1 MASIMSRIGRSDRLC
16 VAATVF
22 AITVLGIG
30 VAGAAITMGPD
41 ASTNPAMRPLT
52 ITRSTQLVRAYGP
65 DDEDCVYAIHRLRL
79 PNGTTKATRELV
91 CSD

>member
-1 MASIMSRIGRSDRLC
+1 MASIISRIGKSDVLC

-22 AITVLGIG
+22 AIMVLGIG
-30 VAGAAITMGPD
+30 VAGAAITLNPD

-52 ITRSTQLVRAYGP
+52 ISRSTQLVPAFGP
-65 DDEDCVYAIHRLRL
+65 DDEDCVYAIHKVRL

-91 CSD
+91 CGD